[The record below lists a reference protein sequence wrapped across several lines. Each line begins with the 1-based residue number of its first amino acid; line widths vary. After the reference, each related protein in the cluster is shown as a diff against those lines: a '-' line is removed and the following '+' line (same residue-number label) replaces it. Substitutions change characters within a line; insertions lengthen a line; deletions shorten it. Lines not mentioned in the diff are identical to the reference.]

1 MFFSAT
7 YTEDVMRFANAIAPM
22 SVIIRLK
29 REEETLDNIRQYYV
43 TCYTKEDK
51 YNSLIN
57 IYGGVTI
64 GQAMI
69 FCQVIKIYVL
79 FIFTAILI
87 KIKPININR
96 SILFMY

>member
-1 MFFSAT
+1 MMFFSAT

-43 TCYTKEDK
+43 NCNSKEEK
-51 YNSLIN
+51 YNALVN

-69 FCQVIKIYVL
+69 FCQVIQFKFT
-79 FIFTAILI
+79 FIRKLWHLNELL
-87 KIKPININR
+87 KQ
-96 SILFMY
+96 

>member
-1 MFFSAT
+1 MMFFSAT

-43 TCYTKEDK
+43 NCNNKEDK
-51 YNSLIN
+51 YNALIN

-69 FCQVIKIYVL
+69 FCQVIKSYIQ
-79 FIFTAILI
+79 FIF
-87 KIKPININR
+87 NIH
-96 SILFMY
+96 